1 MRDGKVGYSVDSASP
16 GVGARRSAAQADVP
30 RWRERER
37 RSACRFE
44 RSPLLAPASAA
55 LLALASAGPCL
66 AEPHWTPPQWP
77 RSVWTHLAGDASRTG
92 VTAGGTLNLAAP
104 SWVVTHDMS
113 GKPITFVGQSSP
125 VVTRDLVLA
134 IGTVDDE
141 GYAYLFAVDRR
152 SAKIVWQS
160 FVDLPEGSSYS
171 SPAID
176 ERGRSVVV
184 ATGYGVKAFDL
195 PSGVLLWDLALPNPV
210 VNASPAVTQDLWP
223 TNRAFITDSD
233 PYGTGG
239 RLYCINIS
247 PRLAPINPHGL
258 GDVVWSAEIGGTSG
272 NTPAYQSGRV
282 YVTTVGDFIA
292 FPPVAA
298 RVMAFDAR
306 ARTAP
311 APLWTYSNTAD
322 PAARFFGGLG
332 VVDGSVY
339 AATYDFNAAP
349 PGINNSNLVKLSAAT
364 GALQWSVACNRTNSI
379 PIVVGPAPGSTA
391 SRVLLSA
398 GLHGFAGTVPS
409 LQLFEDGGASAR
421 MVWDSAS
428 ATWMDLN
435 HNGRMDPGEYTPLA
449 GWTHQPAVSSSLG
462 GVTGFVGT
470 LPAGGNGTTF
480 PACVKLSAVD
490 LDVNPGAPGFVRGQF
505 EGAGSSPA
513 LADENVYTIGAEGLY
528 AFGPA
533 PFQYDVNGD
542 GEVSMEDLMAWEQ
555 GQGDL
560 DVDLDGIVVE
570 WDREAL
576 VAELVRLGL

>member
-1 MRDGKVGYSVDSASP
+1 MMGGMGGYSGVEASP

-55 LLALASAGPCL
+55 LLALAAAAPCA
-66 AEPHWTPPQWP
+66 AEPHWGPPHWP

-92 VTAGGTLNLAAP
+92 VTAGGTLNLSSP

-195 PSGVLLWDLALPNPV
+195 PSGVLLWDVALANPV

-223 TNRAFITDSD
+223 TNRVFITDSD
-233 PYGTGG
+233 PYGLGG

-247 PRLAPINPHGL
+247 PRLAPINPYGL
-258 GDVVWSAEIGGTSG
+258 GDVVWSVELGGTSG

-282 YVTTVGDFIA
+282 YVTTLGDLTA
-292 FPPVAA
+292 FPPVPA
-298 RVMAFDAR
+298 RVHAFDAR
-306 ARTAP
+306 ARSAP
-311 APLWTYSNTAD
+311 APLWTYSNAAD
-322 PAARFFGGLG
+322 PNARFFGGLG
-332 VVDGSVY
+332 VVDGAVY
-339 AATYDFNAAP
+339 AATYDFN
-349 PGINNSNLVKLSAAT
+349 GSGNNSNLVKLSAAS
-364 GALQWSVACNRTNSI
+364 GALQWTTPCNRTDAI
-379 PIVVGPAPGSTA
+379 PIVVGPAPGATA
-391 SRVLLSA
+391 SRILLST
-398 GLHGFAGTVPS
+398 GLNYAGTVPS
-409 LQLFEDGGASAR
+409 LQLFEETGASAR
-421 MVWDSAS
+421 LVWDSAA
-428 ATWMDLN
+428 ATWADAN
-435 HNGRMDPGEYTPLA
+435 QNGRMDPGEYTPLA

-462 GVTGFVGT
+462 GITAFVGT
-470 LPAGGNGTTF
+470 LPPGGNSTTF

-490 LDVNPGAPGFVRGQF
+490 LDVNPGASAFVRAQF

-513 LADENVYTIGAEGLY
+513 VADENVYTIGPDGLY

-542 GEVSMEDLMAWEQ
+542 GEVSMEDLVAWEQ
-555 GQGDL
+555 GYGDL
-560 DVDLDGIVVE
+560 DVDLDGIVVS
-570 WDREAL
+570 WDHDAL